1 MLLTN
6 IFMKY
11 RSLYLLSLL
20 FLIIGSQGFSQKVK
34 IWQQDLTTESRE
46 TNFRT
51 DDIFNGLTLIF
62 KDAFPVGLYFISA
75 DGKKIEV
82 TQDEHMED
90 RIQSNLI
97 YLNKA
102 VNEYTLI
109 FPTSVSAITAV
120 YQYVPPIS
128 LNNSQRE
135 GDLNCEEPPFVP
147 QSVWR
152 KGLEPPVPGRTS
164 TPTRHCIVHHSASNN
179 GDTNSVNLVRAFYIQ
194 HKEVNGWDDI
204 GYNFL
209 IGHDGTVFA
218 GRDPEKPG
226 IEQDN
231 VFGAHF
237 CGKNSY
243 TMGICVIGSFEEEAP
258 DARAVNALERL
269 LTWKMFK
276 DEMNPLD
283 SLHHP
288 DTINSDLLPVLAGH
302 RNGCATECPGQLLFD
317 QLPILRLKIAD
328 NLTQCAPLST
338 KDLSENNV
346 IQILPNPSTGQ
357 FQIRMDDNITY
368 NYQLINSTGQLI
380 KSGQIGNMQ
389 MINIDAQR
397 SGIYFLKLYDKKF
410 QKVVKLIVSY

>member
-1 MLLTN
+1 
-6 IFMKY
+6 
-11 RSLYLLSLL
+11 
-20 FLIIGSQGFSQKVK
+20 
-34 IWQQDLTTESRE
+34 
-46 TNFRT
+46 
-51 DDIFNGLTLIF
+51 
-62 KDAFPVGLYFISA
+62 
-75 DGKKIEV
+75 
-82 TQDEHMED
+82 
-90 RIQSNLI
+90 
-97 YLNKA
+97 
-102 VNEYTLI
+102 
-109 FPTSVSAITAV
+109 
-120 YQYVPPIS
+120 
-128 LNNSQRE
+128 
-135 GDLNCEEPPFVP
+135 
-147 QSVWR
+147 
-152 KGLEPPVPGRTS
+152 
-164 TPTRHCIVHHSASNN
+164 
-179 GDTNSVNLVRAFYIQ
+179 
-194 HKEVNGWDDI
+194 
-204 GYNFL
+204 
-209 IGHDGTVFA
+209 
-218 GRDPEKPG
+218 
-226 IEQDN
+226 
-231 VFGAHF
+231 
-237 CGKNSY
+237 
-243 TMGICVIGSFEEEAP
+243 
-258 DARAVNALERL
+258 
-269 LTWKMFK
+269 TWKMFK

>member
-1 MLLTN
+1 M
-6 IFMKY
+6 
-11 RSLYLLSLL
+11 
-20 FLIIGSQGFSQKVK
+20 
-34 IWQQDLTTESRE
+34 
-46 TNFRT
+46 
-51 DDIFNGLTLIF
+51 
-62 KDAFPVGLYFISA
+62 
-75 DGKKIEV
+75 
-82 TQDEHMED
+82 
-90 RIQSNLI
+90 
-97 YLNKA
+97 
-102 VNEYTLI
+102 
-109 FPTSVSAITAV
+109 
-120 YQYVPPIS
+120 
-128 LNNSQRE
+128 
-135 GDLNCEEPPFVP
+135 
-147 QSVWR
+147 
-152 KGLEPPVPGRTS
+152 PGRTS

-179 GDTNSVNLVRAFYIQ
+179 GDTNSINLVRSFYIQ

-226 IEQDN
+226 IQQDN

-243 TMGICVIGSFEEEAP
+243 TMGICVIGSFEDEAP
-258 DARAVNALERL
+258 DIRAVNALERL

-338 KDLSENNV
+338 NVLSENNA
-346 IQILPNPSTGQ
+346 IQFIPNPSTGQ

-389 MINIDAQR
+389 IINLEAQK
-397 SGIYFLKLYDKKF
+397 SGIYFLKLYDNKF